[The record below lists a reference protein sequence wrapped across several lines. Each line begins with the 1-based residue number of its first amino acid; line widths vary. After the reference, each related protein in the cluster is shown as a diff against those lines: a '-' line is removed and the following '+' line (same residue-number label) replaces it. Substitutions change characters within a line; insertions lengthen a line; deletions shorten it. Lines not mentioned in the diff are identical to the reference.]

1 MTHTQHSSTAPAAV
15 HAPPPGTPL
24 AELLELRSSA
34 VAKSVDLDDVFM
46 SNAVRRA
53 DHSALVIDI
62 LAEVE
67 SARLA
72 GALLRNRVEFS
83 SFLVDSESVVQES
96 AAVENELKGLSER
109 LRNARRALSSLSRE
123 QESLID
129 DLRAV
134 NAELSIID
142 ARIAMGPYDEALDD
156 SVLSAPPV
164 LPADSYGLPAPLFD
178 DVFGLGEEPGAVDLG
193 QDDSTAPVTMDTYA
207 TEEDAR

>member
-34 VAKSVDLDDVFM
+34 VARSVDLDDVFM
-46 SNAVRRA
+46 SNAARRA

-72 GALLRNRVEFS
+72 GTLLRNRVEFS

-142 ARIAMGPYDEALDD
+142 ARIAMGPYAEALDD
-156 SVLSAPPV
+156 SAVSAF
-164 LPADSYGLPAPLFD
+164 PADSYGLPAPLFD

-193 QDDSTAPVTMDTYA
+193 QDDSLASDGA
-207 TEEDAR
+207 EGGAR